1 MQRNFIN
8 VSQYKYL
15 IEYYDANID
24 LSNNQYLAEFVMFRN
39 YNILNDLVH
48 DNDIYLIE
56 KKYFNKYLSEL
67 KNNEDSKYV
76 VFPVTNLKINSYSS
90 DYVKFNDNFN
100 LENNASIYEGDE
112 YGKEVYEL
120 LGIENNVLVNKKI
133 KCDKIRIYHP
143 HTKRS
148 LNAIIDI

>member
-15 IEYYDANID
+15 IEYYDANSD

-39 YNILNDLVH
+39 YNILNNLVH

-67 KNNEDSKYV
+67 KNNEDSKYI

-100 LENNASIYEGDE
+100 LENNA
-112 YGKEVYEL
+112 
-120 LGIENNVLVNKKI
+120 
-133 KCDKIRIYHP
+133 
-143 HTKRS
+143 
-148 LNAIIDI
+148 

>member
-15 IEYYDANID
+15 IEYYDANSD

-39 YNILNDLVH
+39 YNILNNLVH

-67 KNNEDSKYV
+67 KNNEDSKYI

-100 LENNASIYEGDE
+100 LENNASIYEEDE

-120 LGIENNVLVNKKI
+120 LGIEDNK
-133 KCDKIRIYHP
+133 
-143 HTKRS
+143 
-148 LNAIIDI
+148 